1 MIYTIV
7 RREDYLKT
15 LAESPDG
22 SVYKVGQG
30 DGYPGG
36 SVWKTY
42 GEAAY
47 YARTNHYQGEYLVF
61 GVKAEWGVDTA
72 PNPLAYWHDL
82 LVDAELVVLE

>member
-7 RREDYLKT
+7 RKDIYLKT

-22 SVYKVGQG
+22 VIYKVGRTEDYQ
-30 DGYPGG
+30 GG

-42 GEAAY
+42 PEAAY
-47 YARTNHYQGEYLVF
+47 FAGQSKGEYLVL
-61 GVKAEWGVDTA
+61 GVKAEWTEDTL
-72 PNPLAYWHDL
+72 PNPWAYWHDL